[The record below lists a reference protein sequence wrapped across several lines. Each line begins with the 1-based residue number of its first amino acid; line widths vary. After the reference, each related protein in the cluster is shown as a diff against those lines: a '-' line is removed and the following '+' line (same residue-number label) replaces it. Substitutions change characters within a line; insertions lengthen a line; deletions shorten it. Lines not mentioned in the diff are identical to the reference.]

1 MGLDVNSDF
10 IGWNGNST
18 LSVETVLESIV
29 TLKKKTVLPEVS
41 IEFKKDKEM
50 IIKRA
55 EVKFDNVWY
64 PLGRCLRV
72 IYPEESEN
80 AILSGIILTI
90 TKDDNFEEKDFV
102 VDFMDTKSGKRYR

>member
-29 TLKKKTVLPEVS
+29 TLKKNFALPEIS

-50 IIKRA
+50 IIKR
-55 EVKFDNVWY
+55 
-64 PLGRCLRV
+64 
-72 IYPEESEN
+72 
-80 AILSGIILTI
+80 
-90 TKDDNFEEKDFV
+90 
-102 VDFMDTKSGKRYR
+102 GKV